1 MPPPPD
7 SLSAEDRR
15 ILLALARQAIQAA
28 LEERP
33 APQPPEREALRRVCG
48 VFVSLH
54 AGSRLRGCIGM
65 IESPAPLP
73 ETVARVA
80 RNAAFEDPRF
90 PPLAAEELPGVA
102 IEISVLSPMQLTPPE
117 LIEPGRHGLWIR
129 KSHFSGLLLPQVAAR
144 YQWNRERFLEETCA
158 KAGLDRQ
165 AWRDPETRIH
175 TFTAEVFSE

>member
-1 MPPPPD
+1 
-7 SLSAEDRR
+7 
-15 ILLALARQAIQAA
+15 
-28 LEERP
+28 
-33 APQPPEREALRRVCG
+33 
-48 VFVSLH
+48 
-54 AGSRLRGCIGM
+54 
-65 IESPAPLP
+65 
-73 ETVARVA
+73 VARVA

-90 PPLAAEELPGVA
+90 PALAAEELPGVS
-102 IEISVLSPMQLTPPE
+102 IEISVLSPMQLTSPE

-144 YQWNRERFLEETCA
+144 FHWSRERFLEETCV